1 MNNHTIKRR
10 RKVTYPLI
18 GAAVLTTAI
27 GFAVSVS
34 ALNGSAG
41 GPSVPESFVGEW
53 DQTNTEIFN
62 GMEMEAQ
69 ITAGAIQ
76 INAESRDGDSSIYWL
91 GTFPGDKST
100 AKSFKTTSIGD
111 SDAMERSLLGSQDK
125 TKTFEYKDGRITFEF
140 TIMGNTKTV
149 ILEKEAEHSTTKPT
163 ATVKT
168 PSTSKPT
175 ATVKTPSTSKPA
187 AKTPSTVKT
196 KPAKVPTVQAPAP
209 AAPKPAIKVTK

>member
-149 ILEKEAEHSTTKPT
+149 ILEKEAEDSAVKPKPAVKTTKP
-163 ATVKT
+163 
-168 PSTSKPT
+168 S
-175 ATVKTPSTSKPA
+175 A
-187 AKTPSTVKT
+187 AKTPATVTT
-196 KPAKVPTVQAPAP
+196 KPAKVPTVKAPAP
-209 AAPKPAIKVTK
+209 AAPKTVTKPANK

>member
-168 PSTSKPT
+168 PSTSKP
-175 ATVKTPSTSKPA
+175 A